1 MLERCLFFNT
11 LAYYYDGLGKLSKV
25 QEAGKKANL
34 VQLQYDDNENLI
46 AEIDGNRNTKQLNY
60 DQQTRITGV
69 SHRDKAGNVLA
80 ETRVGYDEANLDRF
94 GNPLFKVTVT
104 QKGDA
109 QNRITNYYFDQ
120 FERLTK
126 QGRFNDG
133 QEEFSTFQYDYLGNQ
148 TKAVN
153 FAGEKGIFTYDA
165 LGRLLTATDAAG
177 NVTTNRY
184 DRLGNLICQKD
195 PLGHA
200 VYFTY
205 DQLGRKINEKA
216 PFETNS
222 YSESKYYYD
231 GVGNLVKTVDPE
243 GYTTK
248 YHFNE
253 RNQLAAVEQVIS
265 ADQSDITQVEY
276 DKEGNTVKIKKG
288 LNAWTDTDF
297 VANAYQ
303 YDTLNRLV
311 ESTDGGERKSSY
323 QYDNSGNLIKTVDR
337 NQIGTY
343 YTYDGLN
350 RLVAK
355 ENSKDGRKTKIQFTF
370 DQLGQ
375 NRQIVDASGK
385 TIFDYDDLGRLTS
398 VNYGNGIRQKY
409 RYDQADRVTN
419 LQVRQGGL
427 TQMDLQ
433 YVYDGIG
440 RLKTVN
446 DQGKQFGYSYDA
458 AGKLVQEQ
466 NGVTGIKSD
475 YRYYPSGNIKSMR
488 HSLANE
494 TVSFY
499 EYQYDKRGNQV
510 QKNEGVGTT
519 QYYYDALSRVKTV
532 LQPDSSIL
540 NYEYDDL
547 NNIKEM
553 AEINGT
559 KISRTAYTYDADSR
573 LLLQETDNG
582 SEMTQ
587 QRFTYDG
594 EGNQLSKEE
603 AVKRNGALVSSAD
616 SKFWWN
622 GFNQVERVQDS
633 NGQFIDYTYNGLGL
647 RTKKDFGDQAINY
660 FYDQG
665 NIIMEADQKLMVT
678 AKNIRGK
685 KLIHRETDNQ
695 LMYYLHNAHGDVTQ
709 LTDEFGKVIKDYRY
723 DPFGQDDSLLMPGF
737 GSNAA
742 QTVWQ
747 QEVEKI
753 DNPFQYCGEYLDN
766 ETGNY
771 YLRARY
777 YDPGAQRFVS
787 EDPKEGKINNPIS
800 LNLYLYCG
808 NNPVMF
814 IDPSGLSQIVAN
826 TVSQGGS
833 ISWNNQTKQAT
844 ITDKNGNKI
853 VYTVGQKSCRIENG
867 HVVIGTGPIT
877 NGSKIS
883 AGSGGVPHSI
893 NNDKIFYGE
902 FKGPKAEIKNG
913 ILNANLLSLNAGMG
927 DSMVPT
933 KYGQVGAKGPS
944 AQVDAGLTLDPM
956 NPLKSSVGVYANTAL
971 ASLQGQE
978 EFSVP
983 FSSKTIVIK
992 GTADFITIGGGVAI
1006 NFANGEFKR
1015 FKFGGDLGIGGSI
1028 EVYFK

>member
-1 MLERCLFFNT
+1 M
-11 LAYYYDGLGKLSKV
+11 
-25 QEAGKKANL
+25 
-34 VQLQYDDNENLI
+34 
-46 AEIDGNRNTKQLNY
+46 
-60 DQQTRITGV
+60 
-69 SHRDKAGNVLA
+69 
-80 ETRVGYDEANLDRF
+80 
-94 GNPLFKVTVT
+94 
-104 QKGDA
+104 
-109 QNRITNYYFDQ
+109 
-120 FERLTK
+120 
-126 QGRFNDG
+126 
-133 QEEFSTFQYDYLGNQ
+133 
-148 TKAVN
+148 
-153 FAGEKGIFTYDA
+153 
-165 LGRLLTATDAAG
+165 
-177 NVTTNRY
+177 
-184 DRLGNLICQKD
+184 
-195 PLGHA
+195 
-200 VYFTY
+200 
-205 DQLGRKINEKA
+205 
-216 PFETNS
+216 
-222 YSESKYYYD
+222 
-231 GVGNLVKTVDPE
+231 
-243 GYTTK
+243 
-248 YHFNE
+248 
-253 RNQLAAVEQVIS
+253 
-265 ADQSDITQVEY
+265 
-276 DKEGNTVKIKKG
+276 
-288 LNAWTDTDF
+288 
-297 VANAYQ
+297 
-303 YDTLNRLV
+303 

-323 QYDNSGNLIKTVDR
+323 QYDNCGNLIKTVDR
-337 NQIGTY
+337 NQIGTN

-370 DQLGQ
+370 DKLGQ
-375 NRQIVDASGK
+375 NRQILDASGK
-385 TIFDYDDLGRLTS
+385 TIFDYDDLGRLTT

-409 RYDQADRVTN
+409 SYDQADRVTN
-419 LQVRQGGL
+419 LLVRQGGL

-446 DQGKQFGYSYDA
+446 DQGKKFGYSYDA
-458 AGKLVQEQ
+458 AGKLIQEQ

-488 HSLANE
+488 HSLADE

-519 QYYYDALSRVKTV
+519 QYYYDALSRIKTV

-553 AEINGT
+553 AEINGA

-603 AVKRNGALVSSAD
+603 AVKRDGALVSSAD

-622 GFNQVERVQDS
+622 GFNQVERVQDA

-647 RTKKDFGDQAINY
+647 RTKKDFGDQAVNY

-665 NIIMEADQKLMVT
+665 NIIMEADQNLMVT

-777 YDPGAQRFVS
+777 YDPGAERFIS
-787 EDPKEGKINNPIS
+787 EDPKEGSINNPLSLNLYTYCINNPII
-800 LNLYLYCG
+800 
-808 NNPVMF
+808 F
-814 IDPSGLSQIVAN
+814 TDPSGLAQTLAQKYAGQNVTISWDNNTKTATVYNVRGMKIKDYKDNGDKIRLEKGHIVIYSMSRKNDSNRDGILKTCAFAAIN
-826 TVSQGGS
+826 GTIDGLLLVADTPVGAERIGARILGESLIEGTVSIAGKNSVYISKAAADGTVQYVGITNDIARRAAEHMASKGIPIEKLMQGLS
-833 ISWNNQTKQAT
+833 RSDARAVEQALIET
-844 ITDKNGNKI
+844 HGLQKNGGTLINKI
-853 VYTVGQKSCRIENG
+853 NSIAATNKS
-867 HVVIGTGPIT
+867 
-877 NGSKIS
+877 
-883 AGSGGVPHSI
+883 
-893 NNDKIFYGE
+893 Y
-902 FKGPKAEIKNG
+902 AEQLQRG
-913 ILNANLLSLNAGMG
+913 YELL
-927 DSMVPT
+927 
-933 KYGQVGAKGPS
+933 K
-944 AQVDAGLTLDPM
+944 
-956 NPLKSSVGVYANTAL
+956 
-971 ASLQGQE
+971 
-978 EFSVP
+978 
-983 FSSKTIVIK
+983 
-992 GTADFITIGGGVAI
+992 TIGG
-1006 NFANGEFKR
+1006 N
-1015 FKFGGDLGIGGSI
+1015 
-1028 EVYFK
+1028 